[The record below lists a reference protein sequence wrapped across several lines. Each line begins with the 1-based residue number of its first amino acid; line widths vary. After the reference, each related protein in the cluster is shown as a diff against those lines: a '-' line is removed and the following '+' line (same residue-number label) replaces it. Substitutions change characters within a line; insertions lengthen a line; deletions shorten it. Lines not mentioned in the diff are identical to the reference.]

1 MRWQRANSCAAAARI
16 HPPLKCPNG
25 AADKS
30 HADRLGHSDDG
41 RPAQVIDV
49 YGESAGDC
57 LHIVELKAML
67 AHRISQFNWDWPP
80 EGPGSQHHQR
90 EVGMTPTYAAAAS
103 TPREAGPAPTRKG
116 SSMAWR
122 RLLVVP
128 VALLIAVALLAPA
141 SALATEPTSGYSQTV
156 PTPPT
161 TPTTPTTPSTGT
173 TPSTT
178 PSSGTSPSTSTGETK
193 APSPTSETSP
203 SSSSKPAAATSP
215 STSAKASTLPFT
227 GLDLRWTIAI
237 GLLLIAA
244 GASIVVMQ
252 RRQRRSTGR

>member
-1 MRWQRANSCAAAARI
+1 MRCQRANSCAAAARI
-16 HPPLKCPNG
+16 HSPLKCPNG
-25 AADKS
+25 AADTS
-30 HADRLGHSDDG
+30 HADRLGDSDDG

-49 YGESAGDC
+49 YAESAGCC

-67 AHRISQFNWDWPP
+67 AHRISQFNWDRPRG
-80 EGPGSQHHQR
+80 GPGSQHHQQ

-141 SALATEPTSGYSQTV
+141 SAVATEPTSGYSQTV
-156 PTPPT
+156 PTP
-161 TPTTPTTPSTGT
+161 PTTPTTPSTGT

-178 PSSGTSPSTSTGETK
+178 PSSGTSPSTATGETK
-193 APSPTSETSP
+193 APSPTSETSE
-203 SSSSKPAAATSP
+203 T
-215 STSAKASTLPFT
+215 
-227 GLDLRWTIAI
+227 
-237 GLLLIAA
+237 
-244 GASIVVMQ
+244 
-252 RRQRRSTGR
+252 

>member
-1 MRWQRANSCAAAARI
+1 
-16 HPPLKCPNG
+16 
-25 AADKS
+25 
-30 HADRLGHSDDG
+30 
-41 RPAQVIDV
+41 
-49 YGESAGDC
+49 
-57 LHIVELKAML
+57 ML
-67 AHRISQFNWDWPP
+67 AHRISQFNWDRPRG
-80 EGPGSQHHQR
+80 GPGSQHHQR

-161 TPTTPTTPSTGT
+161 TPTTPSTGT

-178 PSSGTSPSTSTGETK
+178 PSSGTSPSTATGETK

-244 GASIVVMQ
+244 GASIVLMQ
-252 RRQRRSTGR
+252 RRQRGSTGR